1 MEWSTVSTISTS
13 DSYVFTPSVTGT
25 VFKFKHITNSP
36 TRNKLKVI
44 IRQSFNDGTDLH
56 LFDYRLINASL
67 DKSILFINK
76 PKELLTRTLAIKR
89 ADTFLNQ
96 FWTIEVQTLIND
108 AVTDMPAYP
117 SDPSS
122 PIFNG
127 ATKAGDESMV
137 AVNNVDAV
145 LLSASDLKKIGTMIT
160 NRSTSNLYISLSAI
174 ANFTNYD
181 KILGPGEVFE
191 TPFNWCGEI
200 YGIWDQPDISENG
213 HAKVKDFR
221 FVSNVVN

>member
-1 MEWSTVSTISTS
+1 MEWVTIDTIETNAN
-13 DSYVFTPSVTGT
+13 YVYTPSVTGT
-25 VFKFKHITNSP
+25 VFKFKHLTNSS

-44 IRQSFNDGTDLH
+44 IRQSFSDGIDLH

-67 DKSILFINK
+67 NKSILFINK

-89 ADTFLNQ
+89 ADTFLNEP
-96 FWTIEVQTLIND
+96 WTIEVQTLIND
-108 AVTDMPAYP
+108 AVTNMPAYP

-122 PIFNG
+122 SIFNG
-127 ATKAGDESMV
+127 ATKAGDESMF

-160 NRSTSNLYISLSAI
+160 NRSTSNLYISLGAI

-181 KILGPGEVFE
+181 KILGPNEVFE
-191 TPFNWCGEI
+191 TPFNWCGEV
-200 YGIWDQPDISENG
+200 YGIWGEPDSSENG

-221 FVSNVVN
+221 FVSNVAN